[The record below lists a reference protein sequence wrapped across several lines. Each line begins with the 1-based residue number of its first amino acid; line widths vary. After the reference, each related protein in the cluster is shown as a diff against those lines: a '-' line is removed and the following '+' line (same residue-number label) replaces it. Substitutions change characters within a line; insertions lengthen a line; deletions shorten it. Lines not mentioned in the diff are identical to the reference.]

1 MLDISLSSFCALF
14 RVSFQ
19 SPIGRAS
26 RYTHSPDFEMQ
37 LLNSNYM
44 TAINLDICLY
54 KQTIHYLIIYSIL

>member
-19 SPIGRAS
+19 SPIGRAA

-37 LLNSNYM
+37 LLNSTQYDGNQ
-44 TAINLDICLY
+44 LGHL
-54 KQTIHYLIIYSIL
+54 LI